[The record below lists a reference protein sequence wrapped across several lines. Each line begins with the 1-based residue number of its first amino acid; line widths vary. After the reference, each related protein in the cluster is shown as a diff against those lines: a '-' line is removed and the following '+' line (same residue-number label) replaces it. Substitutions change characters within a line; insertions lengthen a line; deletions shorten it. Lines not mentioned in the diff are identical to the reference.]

1 VAGRAGE
8 LAGWALS
15 AAVHAALLG
24 VVWRGPVSPPSRGEV
39 VAVEIEEVE
48 RPRPPPPE
56 ERPPPPARPPA
67 PAAPPPPNEP
77 PPASAPAPRRAPIRV
92 GVALSATAEG
102 GGVAAPVGNTL
113 YGKPPEV
120 APDPAEVSPFRAE
133 RYEPPTRVD
142 RLPVPRACAVP
153 PEEYPARAR
162 REGFEGDVRLRLLV
176 DAEGRVREATVLSD
190 PGRGLGPA
198 AAEIARRHCRF
209 EPALRQGQPVA
220 TEVPFT
226 VRFVLP

>member
-1 VAGRAGE
+1 MR
-8 LAGWALS
+8 
-15 AAVHAALLG
+15 
-24 VVWRGPVSPPSRGEV
+24 
-39 VAVEIEEVE
+39 I
-48 RPRPPPPE
+48 
-56 ERPPPPARPPA
+56 
-67 PAAPPPPNEP
+67 
-77 PPASAPAPRRAPIRV
+77 

-113 YGKPPEV
+113 YGKPPEA
-120 APDPAEVSPFRAE
+120 APDPAEVSPYRAE

-153 PEEYPARAR
+153 PEEYPAQAR

-176 DAEGRVREATVLSD
+176 DAEGRVKEATLLSD

-198 AAEIARRHCRF
+198 AVAIARRHCRF
-209 EPALRQGQPVA
+209 EPALREGQPVA

>member
-1 VAGRAGE
+1 ARA
-8 LAGWALS
+8 A
-15 AAVHAALLG
+15 
-24 VVWRGPVSPPSRGEV
+24 
-39 VAVEIEEVE
+39 
-48 RPRPPPPE
+48 PRPPPPA
-56 ERPPPPARPPA
+56 PA
-67 PAAPPPPNEP
+67 AAPPPPSEP
-77 PPASAPAPRRAPIRV
+77 PPRDAPRRAPMRI

-113 YGKPPEV
+113 YGKPPEA
-120 APDPAEVSPFRAE
+120 APDPAEVSPYRAE

-153 PEEYPARAR
+153 PEEYPAQAR

-176 DAEGRVREATVLSD
+176 DAEGRVKEATLLSD

-198 AAEIARRHCRF
+198 AVAIARRHCRF
-209 EPALRQGQPVA
+209 EPALREGQPVA